1 MEHNAEDTMSDCVR
15 LSASYEKIATSFLGS
30 LGTFTTQTMDN
41 TEHYGW
47 HGCEK
52 KAQQKMRF
60 LLKRTNI
67 SPHIEDAV

>member
-1 MEHNAEDTMSDCVR
+1 MAHNAEDTMSDCVR

-47 HGCEK
+47 HGCGK
-52 KAQQKMRF
+52 KSTTENAIPVKEN
-60 LLKRTNI
+60 KHK
-67 SPHIEDAV
+67 SSY